1 MSIRFDFMKGKINC
15 MMQFSI
21 SGNPYNTTVIPNPVI
36 LVESETATLTC
47 TSTGKPSPTVTWHVK
62 DDMMNAIGNT
72 SKYLIASSVEM
83 TAPGD
88 EYTTTSVLTIT
99 NASIADTG
107 NYTCIAGG
115 KLKNESDAARL
126 TVQCE

>member
-1 MSIRFDFMKGKINC
+1 MRGKPNC
-15 MMQFSI
+15 MVKISFF

-36 LVESETATLTC
+36 LVESETATFTC

-62 DDMMNAIGNT
+62 DDLMNAIGNT
-72 SKYLIASSVEM
+72 SKYLITSLTEV
-83 TAPGD
+83 TVPGD

-99 NASIADTG
+99 NATIADTE
-107 NYTCIAGG
+107 NYTCMAGG
-115 KLKNESDAARL
+115 KLKNESDTAIL